1 MTTTDTEALGGIKVL
16 ELSRLLPGGLATQM
30 LGDLGAD
37 IIKVEQPGIG
47 DYIRA
52 FPPMGKQDSGFFLVG
67 NRNKRSITVDFKAD
81 AGKEIVRRL
90 AKDADVVVEGFRPG
104 VADRLGLGYEEL
116 RQINP
121 RLVYCSISGFGQTG
135 PYRDVPGHDMN
146 YLGITGML
154 QLTSRPGVG
163 PQVPG
168 PLIADIGGGTMM
180 AVFGILAALM
190 AREKTGRG
198 QFVDVSMTDGSMH
211 FMHSHASHYLMAG
224 EEPTG
229 GIHRVAGGSMP
240 YNIYKCADGKY
251 LTLGIIED
259 HFWQRLRKTLDCDA
273 LPEEPFPPREEM
285 DRAKAI
291 LEEIFLRKDRDEWV
305 RILWE
310 NDLPAGPV
318 NSFAEAFNDPQM
330 VAREMVLEVDHPVE
344 GKVPQIGF
352 PVKFSETPG
361 RITRH
366 PPMLGEHTEEI
377 LRSLGYDPAEIR
389 QLREDGAV

>member
-1 MTTTDTEALGGIKVL
+1 MTIQEKTALGGIKVL

-37 IIKVEQPGIG
+37 VIKVEQPEIG
-47 DYIRA
+47 DYTRA
-52 FPPMGKQDSGFFLVG
+52 FPPMGKRDSGFFLVG
-67 NRNKRSITVDFKAD
+67 NRNKRSITVDLKAE

-90 AKDADVVVEGFRPG
+90 AEQCDVVVEGFRPG
-104 VADRLGLGYEEL
+104 VADRLGVGYEAL
-116 RQINP
+116 KAINP
-121 RLVYCSISGFGQTG
+121 GIVYCSISGFGQDG

-146 YLGITGML
+146 YLGVTGML

-190 AREKTGRG
+190 ARVRTGEG

-229 GIHRVAGGSMP
+229 GVHRVAGGSMP
-240 YNIYKCADGKY
+240 YNIYECADGKY

-259 HFWQRLRKTLDCDA
+259 HFWQRLRRTLGRED
-273 LPEEPFPPREEM
+273 LPEDPFPPREDME
-285 DRAKAI
+285 RAKAV
-291 LEEIFLRKDRDEWV
+291 LTEIFLTKPRDEWV

-318 NSFAEAFNDPQM
+318 NSFAEAFSDPQM
-330 VAREMVLEVDHPVE
+330 VAREMLLHVDHPVE
-344 GKVPQIGF
+344 GKIPQIGF
-352 PVKFSETPG
+352 PVKFSATPG
-361 RITRH
+361 KITRH
-366 PPMLGEHTEEI
+366 PPMLGEHTDEI
-377 LRSLGYDPAEIR
+377 LRSLGYDAGEIEA
-389 QLREDGAV
+389 LRSAKAI

>member
-1 MTTTDTEALGGIKVL
+1 MTIPEKTALGGIKVL

-37 IIKVEQPGIG
+37 VIKVEQPEIG
-47 DYIRA
+47 DYTRA
-52 FPPMGKQDSGFFLVG
+52 FPPMGKRDSGFFLVG
-67 NRNKRSITVDFKAD
+67 NRNKRSITVDLKAE

-90 AKDADVVVEGFRPG
+90 AEQCDVVVEGFRPG
-104 VADRLGLGYEEL
+104 VADRLGVGYEAL
-116 RQINP
+116 KAINP
-121 RLVYCSISGFGQTG
+121 GIVYCSISGFGQDG

-146 YLGITGML
+146 YLGVTGML

-190 AREKTGRG
+190 ARVRTGEG

-229 GIHRVAGGSMP
+229 GVHRVAGGSMP
-240 YNIYKCADGKY
+240 YNIYECADGKY

-259 HFWQRLRKTLDCDA
+259 HFWQRLRRTLGRED
-273 LPEEPFPPREEM
+273 LPEDPFPPREDME
-285 DRAKAI
+285 RAKAV
-291 LEEIFLRKDRDEWV
+291 LTEIFLTKPRDEWV

-318 NSFAEAFNDPQM
+318 NSFAEAFSDPQM
-330 VAREMVLEVDHPVE
+330 VAREMLLHVDHPVE
-344 GKVPQIGF
+344 GKIPQIGF
-352 PVKFSETPG
+352 PVKFSATPG
-361 RITRH
+361 KITRH
-366 PPMLGEHTEEI
+366 PPMLGEHTDEI
-377 LRSLGYDPAEIR
+377 LRSLGYDAGEIEA
-389 QLREDGAV
+389 LRSAKAI

>member
-1 MTTTDTEALGGIKVL
+1 MTIPEKTALGGIKVL

-37 IIKVEQPGIG
+37 VIKVEQPEIG
-47 DYIRA
+47 DYTRA
-52 FPPMGKQDSGFFLVG
+52 FPPMGKRDSGFFLVG
-67 NRNKRSITVDFKAD
+67 NRNKRSITVDLKAE

-90 AKDADVVVEGFRPG
+90 AEQCDVVVEGFRPG
-104 VADRLGLGYEEL
+104 VADRLGVGYEAL
-116 RQINP
+116 KAINP
-121 RLVYCSISGFGQTG
+121 GIVYCSISGFGQDG

-146 YLGITGML
+146 YLGVTGML

-190 AREKTGRG
+190 ARVRTGEG

-229 GIHRVAGGSMP
+229 GVHRVAGGSMP
-240 YNIYKCADGKY
+240 YNIYECADGKY

-259 HFWQRLRKTLDCDA
+259 HFWQRLRRTLGRED
-273 LPEEPFPPREEM
+273 LPEDTFPPREDME
-285 DRAKAI
+285 RAKAV
-291 LEEIFLRKDRDEWV
+291 LTEIFLTKPRDEWV

-318 NSFAEAFNDPQM
+318 NSFAEAFSDPQM
-330 VAREMVLEVDHPVE
+330 VAREMLLHVDHPVE
-344 GKVPQIGF
+344 GKIPQIGF
-352 PVKFSETPG
+352 PVKFSATPG
-361 RITRH
+361 KITRH
-366 PPMLGEHTEEI
+366 PPMLGEHTDEI
-377 LRSLGYDPAEIR
+377 LRSLGYDAGEIEA
-389 QLREDGAV
+389 LRSEKAI

>member
-1 MTTTDTEALGGIKVL
+1 MTIQEKTALGGIKVL

-37 IIKVEQPGIG
+37 VIKVEQPEIG
-47 DYIRA
+47 DYTRA
-52 FPPMGKQDSGFFLVG
+52 FPPMGKRDSGFFLVG
-67 NRNKRSITVDFKAD
+67 NRNKRSITVDLKAE

-90 AKDADVVVEGFRPG
+90 AEQCDVVVEGFRPG
-104 VADRLGLGYEEL
+104 VADRLGVGYEAL
-116 RQINP
+116 KAINP
-121 RLVYCSISGFGQTG
+121 GIVYCSISGFGQDG

-146 YLGITGML
+146 YLGVTGML

-190 AREKTGRG
+190 ARVRTGEG

-229 GIHRVAGGSMP
+229 GVHRVAGGSMP
-240 YNIYKCADGKY
+240 YNIYECADGKY

-259 HFWQRLRKTLDCDA
+259 HFWQRLRRTLGRED
-273 LPEEPFPPREEM
+273 LPEDPFPPREDME
-285 DRAKAI
+285 RAKAV
-291 LEEIFLRKDRDEWV
+291 LTGIFLTKPRDEWV

-318 NSFAEAFNDPQM
+318 NSFAEAFSDPQM
-330 VAREMVLEVDHPVE
+330 VAREMLLHVDHPVE
-344 GKVPQIGF
+344 GKIPQIGF
-352 PVKFSETPG
+352 PVKFSATPG
-361 RITRH
+361 KITRH
-366 PPMLGEHTEEI
+366 PPMLGEHTDEI
-377 LRSLGYDPAEIR
+377 LRSLGYDAGEIEA
-389 QLREDGAV
+389 LRSAKAI